1 MSAQLVV
8 IEAALESLVIQ
19 EPPASMQACHHQP
32 HHLQELEHPGRDLHQ
47 VEYEDL
53 VLDLHHVDLGLPE
66 QHPGPA
72 RHHLPPGAV
81 QYFFVIWVVKYFI

>member
-1 MSAQLVV
+1 MSAR
-8 IEAALESLVIQ
+8 ESLFTQ